1 MITHTTITAAQAI
14 VTAAQA
20 TIDALPAVQAGAIRI
35 TLAPVGGWVVAD
47 VHTADMPQPRRIGRI
62 ATTSAGLDEIVDA
75 VIGWVRPQEEHA
87 AMWRHSGLCCTVT
100 DVYDDADA
108 APADNSDARVAWYT
122 LAPHG
127 ASERTSCIAVTC
139 TPHGGVE
146 ACGYYRDGQ
155 VCHGG
160 REDLPIPDPED
171 DIAELLGDLILRDSV
186 PA

>member
-1 MITHTTITAAQAI
+1 MTISTTTTITAAQA
-14 VTAAQA
+14 A
-20 TIDALPAVQAGAIRI
+20 IDALPAVQDGAIRI
-35 TLAPVGGWVVAD
+35 TLAPVSGWVVAD

-62 ATTSAGLDEIVDA
+62 APTSAGLDEIVDA

-87 AMWRHSGLCCTVT
+87 AMWRHSGLRCTVT

-108 APADNSDARVAWYT
+108 APTDNSDACVAWYT

-127 ASERTSCIAVTC
+127 APERTGCIAVTC
-139 TPHGGVE
+139 TPHGGVG
-146 ACGYYRDGQ
+146 ACGYYGGGRDG
-155 VCHGG
+155 
-160 REDLPIPDPED
+160 REELPIPDPED

>member
-1 MITHTTITAAQAI
+1 MTTHTTTTAAQAI

-35 TLAPVGGWVVAD
+35 TLAPVSGWVVAD

-87 AMWRHSGLCCTVT
+87 AMWRHSGLRCTVT

-108 APADNSDARVAWYT
+108 APADNSDSCVAWYT

-139 TPHGGVE
+139 TPHGGAE

>member
-1 MITHTTITAAQAI
+1 MTISTTITAAQAI

-35 TLAPVGGWVVAD
+35 HLALVSGWVVAD
-47 VHTADMPQPRRIGRI
+47 VQAADMPQPRRIGRI
-62 ATTSAGLDEIVDA
+62 ATASAGLDEIVDA
-75 VIGWVRPQEEHA
+75 VLGWVRPQEEHA
-87 AMWRHSGLCCTVT
+87 AMWRHSGLRCTVT
-100 DVYDDADA
+100 DVLDDADA
-108 APADNSDARVAWYT
+108 APTGNSDACVAWYT

-127 ASERTSCIAVTC
+127 APARACCIAVTC

-146 ACGYYRDGQ
+146 ACGYYRGGQ
-155 VCHGG
+155 GCGG
-160 REDLPIPDPED
+160 REDLPIPGPED

>member
-1 MITHTTITAAQAI
+1 MTTHTTI
-14 VTAAQA
+14 TAAQA

-35 TLAPVGGWVVAD
+35 TLAPVSGWVVAD

-108 APADNSDARVAWYT
+108 APADNSDACVAWYT

-127 ASERTSCIAVTC
+127 APEQASCIAVTC
-139 TPHGGVE
+139 TPHRGVA
-146 ACGYYRDGQ
+146 ACGYYRGGQ
-155 VCHGG
+155 GSDG
-160 REDLPIPDPED
+160 REDLPSPDPED

>member
-1 MITHTTITAAQAI
+1 MTTHTTTTAAQAI

-35 TLAPVGGWVVAD
+35 TLAPVSGWVVAD
-47 VHTADMPQPRRIGRI
+47 VHAADMPQPRRIGRI

-87 AMWRHSGLCCTVT
+87 AMWRHSGLRCTVT

-108 APADNSDARVAWYT
+108 APADNSDACVAWYT

-127 ASERTSCIAVTC
+127 APERAGCIAVTC

-146 ACGYYRDGQ
+146 ACGYYRGGQ
-155 VCHGG
+155 GRDG
-160 REDLPIPDPED
+160 REDLPIPGPED

>member
-1 MITHTTITAAQAI
+1 MITHTTITAEQAI

-20 TIDALPAVQAGAIRI
+20 TIDALPAVRAGAIRI
-35 TLAPVGGWVVAD
+35 TLAPVSGWVVAD
-47 VHTADMPQPRRIGRI
+47 VHTPDMPQPRRIGRI

-87 AMWRHSGLCCTVT
+87 AMWRHSGLRCTVT

-108 APADNSDARVAWYT
+108 APADNCDACVAWYT

-127 ASERTSCIAVTC
+127 APERTCCIAVTC
-139 TPHGGVE
+139 TPHGGAE
-146 ACGYYRDGQ
+146 ACGYYRGGQ
-155 VCHGG
+155 GTG
-160 REDLPIPDPED
+160 NRENLPIPDPED

>member
-1 MITHTTITAAQAI
+1 MTTHTTI
-14 VTAAQA
+14 TAAQA

-35 TLAPVGGWVVAD
+35 TLAPVNGWVVAD

-62 ATTSAGLDEIVDA
+62 TTTSAGHDEIVDA

-108 APADNSDARVAWYT
+108 ALADNSDARVAWYT

-127 ASERTSCIAVTC
+127 APAQTSCIAVTC
-139 TPHGGVE
+139 TPHGGVK

-155 VCHGG
+155 VFHGE

>member
-1 MITHTTITAAQAI
+1 MTTHTTITAAQAI

-20 TIDALPAVQAGAIRI
+20 MIDALPAVQAGAIRI
-35 TLAPVGGWVVAD
+35 TLAPVSGWVVAD
-47 VHTADMPQPRRIGRI
+47 AQAADMPQPRRIGRI
-62 ATTSAGLDEIVDA
+62 ATIGAGLDEIVDA

-87 AMWRHSGLCCTVT
+87 AMWRHSGLRCTVT

-108 APADNSDARVAWYT
+108 AQTGNKDACVAWYT

-127 ASERTSCIAVTC
+127 APERTSCIAVTC

-155 VCHGG
+155 GSAG